1 MGVRGSQGGSGGS
14 QGVCEGG
21 GRPGG
26 VGYVENNLLNL
37 KKMLFTRLRV

>member
-1 MGVRGSQGGSGGS
+1 MGVGGSQGGSGGS

-26 VGYVENNLLNL
+26 GRVWENNLVNL
-37 KKMLFTRLRV
+37 KKMLFARLSV